1 MLEDLSRSWGWIAL
15 RGIVAVLF
23 GILAFIWPGITLAAL
38 VIVFGAFAFA
48 DGILALIAAFK
59 VRDRGKPF
67 WSLVIVGLL
76 GIVAGVVTF
85 LWPGMTALLLVTFIG
100 AWAFVM
106 GIFEI
111 AAAIRL
117 RKEIEGEW
125 LMGLS
130 GLLSVLFGLFVFF
143 QPGGGALALIWVIG
157 AYAIFFGVL
166 LIVLAFKL
174 KGATGRPAAA
184 TRGPQSRPDTL
195 EDRRG
200 LALASESEAVTSLS
214 RRSGPA
220 ALGRTIRRAGLPG
233 SLNPQKVRKQ
243 LEAGGG

>member
-1 MLEDLSRSWGWIAL
+1 MPVTAMLEDLGRNWGWVAL
-15 RGIVAVLF
+15 RGVVALLF
-23 GILAFIWPGITLAAL
+23 GIFAFVWPGKTLAAL

-48 DGILALIAAFK
+48 DGVLALVAAFK

-76 GIVAGVVTF
+76 GIVAGAVTLF
-85 LWPGMTALLLVTFIG
+85 WPGMTALLLVTFIG

-130 GLLSVLFGLFVFF
+130 GVLSVLFGLFVFF
-143 QPGGGALALIWVIG
+143 QPGAGALALIWVIG
-157 AYAIFFGVL
+157 AYAVFFGIL

-174 KGATGRPAAA
+174 KGHAGRPAAA
-184 TRGPQSRPDTL
+184 T
-195 EDRRG
+195 
-200 LALASESEAVTSLS
+200 
-214 RRSGPA
+214 
-220 ALGRTIRRAGLPG
+220 
-233 SLNPQKVRKQ
+233 
-243 LEAGGG
+243 